1 MKKLSILNFQ
11 FSILMAVWIFSL
23 PVLAQNTDAK
33 YVSQLGVHI
42 KNSGDFLNAN
52 KLSSKQMRKM
62 MVDTF
67 RDKAEDADF
76 FKALDKYF
84 PRQYENDLAVIL
96 KDYYAKNL
104 TLQQI
109 DTLINSS
116 SSENIKRSLQG
127 LEQCQDAAYR
137 DKLVDETLQ
146 AIADKTGKKK
156 KKKNLKKFVSDCPE
170 DYRSVLA
177 TYAQVANIDKLA
189 EDEINA
195 IYHTIA
201 LEDLNAYTS
210 FLGSNAVA
218 SSNKAEAAV
227 TEDIYNVQSACIS
240 KFQSWTYK
248 AYPSLFTK
256 KQVQPKKRKGRK
268 GKGAKQQNNDDV
280 IIDGGALLN

>member
-1 MKKLSILNFQ
+1 ML
-11 FSILMAVWIFSL
+11 SL

-33 YVSQLGVHI
+33 FVSQLGVHI
-42 KNSGDFLNAN
+42 KNSGDFLNTN

-84 PRQYENDLAVIL
+84 PSQYESDLAAIL
-96 KDYYAKNL
+96 KDYYSKVL

-116 SSENIKRSLQG
+116 SSENIKRAIDG
-127 LEQCQDAAYR
+127 FERCKEFEYR

-170 DYRSVLA
+170 DYRSAL
-177 TYAQVANIDKLA
+177 VAYTQTTGIEKLA

-195 IYHTIA
+195 IYHTVA
-201 LEDLNAYTS
+201 LEDLNAYTA
-210 FLGSNAVA
+210 FLGSDAVA
-218 SSNKAEAAV
+218 SSHKAEVNV

-280 IIDGGALLN
+280 IIDGGALY

>member
-1 MKKLSILNFQ
+1 MKKLLIL
-11 FSILMAVWIFSL
+11 AVWMLSL

-33 YVSQLGVHI
+33 FVSQLGVHI

-67 RDKAEDADF
+67 RDKADDADF

-84 PRQYENDLAVIL
+84 PRQYENDLAAIL
-96 KDYYAKNL
+96 KDYYGKML
-104 TLQQI
+104 TIQQI

-116 SSENIKRSLQG
+116 SSENIKRAIEG
-127 LEQCQDAAYR
+127 IERCKEFEYR

-170 DYRSVLA
+170 DYRSALA
-177 TYAQVANIDKLA
+177 AYTQATGIEKLA

-195 IYHTIA
+195 IYHTVG
-201 LEDLNAYTS
+201 LEDLNAYTA
-210 FLGSNAVA
+210 FLGSDAVA
-218 SSNKAEAAV
+218 SSHKAEASV

-268 GKGAKQQNNDDV
+268 GKGAKQQNNEDV
-280 IIDGGALLN
+280 IIDGGVLY

>member
-1 MKKLSILNFQ
+1 
-11 FSILMAVWIFSL
+11 
-23 PVLAQNTDAK
+23 
-33 YVSQLGVHI
+33 
-42 KNSGDFLNAN
+42 
-52 KLSSKQMRKM
+52 M

-84 PRQYENDLAVIL
+84 PRQYENDLAAIL
-96 KDYYAKNL
+96 KDYYGKEL
-104 TLQQI
+104 TIRQI
-109 DTLINSS
+109 ESLIASS
-116 SSENIKRSLQG
+116 SSENIKRAIEG
-127 LEQCQDAAYR
+127 LEQCKDAVYR

-156 KKKNLKKFVSDCPE
+156 KKKNLKKFVSDCTE

-177 TYAQVANIDKLA
+177 TYTQVANIDKLA

-195 IYHTIA
+195 IYHTVA
-201 LEDLNAYTS
+201 LEDMNAYTE
-210 FLGSNAVA
+210 FLGSDAVA
-218 SSNKAEAAV
+218 SSHKVEAAV

-240 KFQSWTYK
+240 KFQNWTYK

-280 IIDGGALLN
+280 IIDGGVLIN

>member
-1 MKKLSILNFQ
+1 MKKLLIL
-11 FSILMAVWIFSL
+11 AVWMLSL

-33 YVSQLGVHI
+33 FVSQLGVHI

-84 PRQYENDLAVIL
+84 PSQYECDLAAIL
-96 KDYYAKNL
+96 KDYYGKVL

-116 SSENIKRSLQG
+116 SSENIKRAIDG
-127 LEQCQDAAYR
+127 FERCKEFEYR

-170 DYRSVLA
+170 DYRSAL
-177 TYAQVANIDKLA
+177 VAYTQTTGIEKLA

-195 IYHTIA
+195 IYHTVA
-201 LEDLNAYTS
+201 LEDLNAYTA
-210 FLGSNAVA
+210 FLGSDAVA
-218 SSNKAEAAV
+218 SSHKAEANV

-268 GKGAKQQNNDDV
+268 GKGAKQQNNEDV
-280 IIDGGALLN
+280 IIDGGALY

>member
-1 MKKLSILNFQ
+1 MKKLLIL
-11 FSILMAVWIFSL
+11 AVWLFTL

-33 YVSQLGVHI
+33 YVSQLGVYI

-52 KLSSKQMRKM
+52 QLSSKQMRKM

-67 RDKAEDADF
+67 RDKADDADF

-84 PRQYENDLAVIL
+84 PRQYENDLAAIL
-96 KDYYAKNL
+96 KDYYGKEL

-109 DTLINSS
+109 ETLVNSS
-116 SSENIKRSLQG
+116 SSDNIKRAVEG
-127 LEQCQDAAYR
+127 LEQCKDAVYR

-156 KKKNLKKFVSDCPE
+156 KKKNLKKFVSDCTE

-177 TYAQVANIDKLA
+177 NYTQVANIDKLA

-195 IYHTIA
+195 IYHTVA
-201 LEDLNAYTS
+201 LEDLNAYAT
-210 FLGSNAVA
+210 FLGSDAVA
-218 SSNKAEAAV
+218 SSRKVENAV
-227 TEDIYNVQSACIS
+227 AEDIYNVQSACIS
-240 KFQSWTYK
+240 KFQNWTYK

-268 GKGAKQQNNDDV
+268 GKGTKQQNNDDV
-280 IIDGGALLN
+280 IIDGGVLIN

>member
-1 MKKLSILNFQ
+1 MKKLLIL
-11 FSILMAVWIFSL
+11 AVWMLSL

-33 YVSQLGVHI
+33 FVSQLGVHI

-67 RDKAEDADF
+67 RDKADDADF

-84 PRQYENDLAVIL
+84 PSQYENDLAAIL
-96 KDYYAKNL
+96 KDYYSKVL

-116 SSENIKRSLQG
+116 SSENIKRAIDG
-127 LEQCQDAAYR
+127 FERCKEFEYR

-170 DYRSVLA
+170 DYRSAL
-177 TYAQVANIDKLA
+177 VAYTQTTGIERLA

-195 IYHTIA
+195 IYHTVA
-201 LEDLNAYTS
+201 LEDLNAYTA
-210 FLGSNAVA
+210 FLGSDAVA
-218 SSNKAEAAV
+218 SSHKAEVNV

-280 IIDGGALLN
+280 IIDGGTLY

>member
-1 MKKLSILNFQ
+1 MKKLL
-11 FSILMAVWIFSL
+11 LLAVWMLSL
-23 PVLAQNTDAK
+23 PVLAQNTDTK

-67 RDKAEDADF
+67 RDKADDADF

-84 PRQYENDLAVIL
+84 PRQYEIDLAAI
-96 KDYYAKNL
+96 
-104 TLQQI
+104 
-109 DTLINSS
+109 
-116 SSENIKRSLQG
+116 SSENIKRA
-127 LEQCQDAAYR
+127 LEGFERCKDFAYR

-156 KKKNLKKFVSDCPE
+156 KKKNLKKFVSDCTE
-170 DYRSVLA
+170 DYRSALA
-177 TYAQVANIDKLA
+177 TYTQVAKIDKLA

-195 IYHTIA
+195 IYHTVT
-201 LEDLNAYTS
+201 LEDLNAYTA
-210 FLGSNAVA
+210 FLGSGAVA
-218 SSNKAEAAV
+218 SSHKAEAAV

-268 GKGAKQQNNDDV
+268 GKGAKQQQGNDDV
-280 IIDGGALLN
+280 IIDGGTLY

>member
-11 FSILMAVWIFSL
+11 FSILLAVWIFSL

-84 PRQYENDLAVIL
+84 PRQYENDLAAIL

-177 TYAQVANIDKLA
+177 NYAQVANIDKLA

>member
-1 MKKLSILNFQ
+1 MKKLLIL
-11 FSILMAVWIFSL
+11 AVWMLSL

-33 YVSQLGVHI
+33 FVSQLGVHI

-84 PRQYENDLAVIL
+84 PSQYENDLAAIL
-96 KDYYAKNL
+96 KDYYSKVL

-116 SSENIKRSLQG
+116 SSENIKRAIDG
-127 LEQCQDAAYR
+127 FERCKEFEYR

-170 DYRSVLA
+170 DYRSAL
-177 TYAQVANIDKLA
+177 VAYTQTTGIERLA

-195 IYHTIA
+195 IYHTVA
-201 LEDLNAYTS
+201 LEDLNAYTA
-210 FLGSNAVA
+210 FLGSDAVA
-218 SSNKAEAAV
+218 SSHKAEVNV

-280 IIDGGALLN
+280 IIDGGTLY

>member
-1 MKKLSILNFQ
+1 MKKLL
-11 FSILMAVWIFSL
+11 LMAVWMFSL

-33 YVSQLGVHI
+33 FVSQLGVHI

-52 KLSSKQMRKM
+52 KLSSPQMRKM

-67 RDKAEDADF
+67 RDKGDDADF
-76 FKALDKYF
+76 AKALDKYF
-84 PRQYENDLAVIL
+84 PRQYEIDLAAIL
-96 KDYYAKNL
+96 KDYYGKEL

-116 SSENIKRSLQG
+116 SSENIKRAIEG
-127 LEQCQDAAYR
+127 LERCKDFAYR

-156 KKKNLKKFVSDCPE
+156 KKKNLKKFVSDCTE
-170 DYRSVLA
+170 DYRSALA
-177 TYAQVANIDKLA
+177 AYTQVANIDKLA

-195 IYHTIA
+195 IYHTVT
-201 LEDLNAYTS
+201 LEDLNAYTD
-210 FLGSNAVA
+210 FLGSGAVA
-218 SSNKAEAAV
+218 SSHKAEAAI

-268 GKGAKQQNNDDV
+268 GKGAKQQQSNDDV
-280 IIDGGALLN
+280 IIDGGVLY

>member
-1 MKKLSILNFQ
+1 MKKLLIL
-11 FSILMAVWIFSL
+11 AVWLFTL

-33 YVSQLGVHI
+33 YVSQLGIYI

-52 KLSSKQMRKM
+52 QLSSKQMRKM

-67 RDKAEDADF
+67 RDKADDADF

-84 PRQYENDLAVIL
+84 PRQYENDLAAIL
-96 KDYYAKNL
+96 KDYYGKEL

-109 DTLINSS
+109 ETLVNSS
-116 SSENIKRSLQG
+116 SSDNIKRAIEG
-127 LEQCQDAAYR
+127 LEQCKDVVYR

-156 KKKNLKKFVSDCPE
+156 KKKNLKKFVSDCTE

-177 TYAQVANIDKLA
+177 NYTQVANIDKLA

-195 IYHTIA
+195 IYHTVA
-201 LEDLNAYTS
+201 LEDMSAYTE
-210 FLGSNAVA
+210 FLGSDAVA
-218 SSNKAEAAV
+218 SSRKVENAV
-227 TEDIYNVQSACIS
+227 AEDIYNVQSACIS
-240 KFQSWTYK
+240 KFQNWTYK

-268 GKGAKQQNNDDV
+268 GKGTKQQNNDDV
-280 IIDGGALLN
+280 IIDGGVLIN

>member
-1 MKKLSILNFQ
+1 MKKLLIL
-11 FSILMAVWIFSL
+11 AVWLFTL

-33 YVSQLGVHI
+33 YVSQLGVYI

-52 KLSSKQMRKM
+52 QLSSKQMRKM

-67 RDKAEDADF
+67 RDKADDADF

-84 PRQYENDLAVIL
+84 PRQYENDLAAIL
-96 KDYYAKNL
+96 KDYYGKEL

-109 DTLINSS
+109 ETLVNSS
-116 SSENIKRSLQG
+116 SSDNIKRAVEG
-127 LEQCQDAAYR
+127 MEQCKDAVYR

-156 KKKNLKKFVSDCPE
+156 KKKNLKKFVSDCTE

-177 TYAQVANIDKLA
+177 TYTQVANIDKLA

-201 LEDLNAYTS
+201 LEDLNAYAT
-210 FLGSNAVA
+210 FLGSDAVA
-218 SSNKAEAAV
+218 SSRKVENAV
-227 TEDIYNVQSACIS
+227 AEDIYNVQSACIS
-240 KFQSWTYK
+240 KFQNWTYK

-268 GKGAKQQNNDDV
+268 GKGTKQQNNDDV
-280 IIDGGALLN
+280 IIDGGVLIN

>member
-1 MKKLSILNFQ
+1 MKRLLIL
-11 FSILMAVWIFSL
+11 AVWMLSL

-33 YVSQLGVHI
+33 FVSQLGVHI

-67 RDKAEDADF
+67 RDKADDADF

-84 PRQYENDLAVIL
+84 PRQYESDLATIL
-96 KDYYAKNL
+96 KDYYGKVL

-116 SSENIKRSLQG
+116 SSENIKRAIDG
-127 LEQCQDAAYR
+127 FERCKEFEYR

-170 DYRSVLA
+170 DYRSALA
-177 TYAQVANIDKLA
+177 AYTQATGIEKLA
-189 EDEINA
+189 EDEINV
-195 IYHTIA
+195 
-201 LEDLNAYTS
+201 EDLNAYTA
-210 FLGSNAVA
+210 FLASDAVA
-218 SSNKAEAAV
+218 SSHKAEASV

-268 GKGAKQQNNDDV
+268 GKGTKQQNNDDV
-280 IIDGGALLN
+280 IIDGGVLIN

>member
-1 MKKLSILNFQ
+1 MKRLLIL
-11 FSILMAVWIFSL
+11 AVWMLSL

-33 YVSQLGVHI
+33 YVSQLGVYI

-84 PRQYENDLAVIL
+84 PRQYENDLAAIL
-96 KDYYAKNL
+96 KDYYGKEL
-104 TLQQI
+104 TIQQI
-109 DTLINSS
+109 ESLVASS
-116 SSENIKRSLQG
+116 SSENIKRTIEG
-127 LEQCQDAAYR
+127 LEQCKDAAYR

-146 AIADKTGKKK
+146 AIAEKTGKKK
-156 KKKNLKKFVSDCPE
+156 KKKNLKKFVSDCTE

-177 TYAQVANIDKLA
+177 TYAQVSNIDKLA

-195 IYHTIA
+195 IYHTVA
-201 LEDLNAYTS
+201 LEDLNAYTE
-210 FLGSNAVA
+210 FLGSDAVA
-218 SSNKAEAAV
+218 SSHKVEAAV

-280 IIDGGALLN
+280 IIDGGMLIN

>member
-1 MKKLSILNFQ
+1 MKKLLIL
-11 FSILMAVWIFSL
+11 AVWMLSL
-23 PVLAQNTDAK
+23 SVLAQNTDAK
-33 YVSQLGVHI
+33 FVSQLGVHI

-67 RDKAEDADF
+67 RDKADDADF

-84 PRQYENDLAVIL
+84 PRQYESDLATIL
-96 KDYYAKNL
+96 KDYYGKVL
-104 TLQQI
+104 TIQQI

-116 SSENIKRSLQG
+116 SSENIKRAIEGFESCK
-127 LEQCQDAAYR
+127 EFEYR

-170 DYRSVLA
+170 DYRSALVVYTQA
-177 TYAQVANIDKLA
+177 TGIEKLA

-195 IYHTIA
+195 IYHTVA
-201 LEDLNAYTS
+201 LEDLNAYTA
-210 FLGSNAVA
+210 FLASDAVA
-218 SSNKAEAAV
+218 SSHKAEASV

-268 GKGAKQQNNDDV
+268 GKGAKQQNNEDV
-280 IIDGGALLN
+280 IIDGGALIN

>member
-84 PRQYENDLAVIL
+84 PRQYENDLVAIL

-137 DKLVDETLQ
+137 DKFVDETLQ

-177 TYAQVANIDKLA
+177 NYAQVANIDKLA

-280 IIDGGALLN
+280 IIDGGVIY

>member
-1 MKKLSILNFQ
+1 MKKLL
-11 FSILMAVWIFSL
+11 LMAVWMFSL
-23 PVLAQNTDAK
+23 PVLAQNTDTK

-52 KLSSKQMRKM
+52 KLSSPQMRKM

-67 RDKAEDADF
+67 RDKGDDADF
-76 FKALDKYF
+76 AKALDKYF
-84 PRQYENDLAVIL
+84 PRQYEIDLAAIL
-96 KDYYAKNL
+96 KDYYGKEL

-116 SSENIKRSLQG
+116 SSENIKRAIEG
-127 LEQCQDAAYR
+127 LERCKDFAYR

-156 KKKNLKKFVSDCPE
+156 KKKNLKKFVSDCTE
-170 DYRSVLA
+170 DYRSALA
-177 TYAQVANIDKLA
+177 TYTQVANIDKLA

-195 IYHTIA
+195 IYHTVA
-201 LEDLNAYTS
+201 LEDLNVYTA
-210 FLGSNAVA
+210 FLGSGAVA
-218 SSNKAEAAV
+218 SSHKAEAAV

-268 GKGAKQQNNDDV
+268 GKGSKQQQSNDDV
-280 IIDGGALLN
+280 IIDGGVLY

>member
-1 MKKLSILNFQ
+1 MKKLLIL
-11 FSILMAVWIFSL
+11 AVWLFTL

-33 YVSQLGVHI
+33 YVSQLGIYI

-52 KLSSKQMRKM
+52 QLSSKQMRKM

-67 RDKAEDADF
+67 RDKADDADF

-84 PRQYENDLAVIL
+84 PRQYENDLAAIL
-96 KDYYAKNL
+96 KDYYGKEL

-109 DTLINSS
+109 ETLVNSS
-116 SSENIKRSLQG
+116 SSDNIKRAIEG
-127 LEQCQDAAYR
+127 LEQCKDAVYR

-156 KKKNLKKFVSDCPE
+156 KKKNLKKFVSDCTE

-177 TYAQVANIDKLA
+177 SYTQVANIDKLA

-195 IYHTIA
+195 IYHTVA
-201 LEDLNAYTS
+201 LEDLNAYAT
-210 FLGSNAVA
+210 FLGSDAVA
-218 SSNKAEAAV
+218 SSRKVENAV
-227 TEDIYNVQSACIS
+227 AEDIYNVQSACIS
-240 KFQSWTYK
+240 KFQNWTYK

-268 GKGAKQQNNDDV
+268 GKGTKQQNNDDV
-280 IIDGGALLN
+280 IIDGGVLIN

>member
-1 MKKLSILNFQ
+1 MKRLLIL
-11 FSILMAVWIFSL
+11 AVWMLSL

-33 YVSQLGVHI
+33 FVSQLGVHI

-84 PRQYENDLAVIL
+84 PSQYESDLAAIL
-96 KDYYAKNL
+96 KDYYGKVL

-116 SSENIKRSLQG
+116 SSENIKRAIDG
-127 LEQCQDAAYR
+127 FERCKEFEYR

-170 DYRSVLA
+170 DYRSALA
-177 TYAQVANIDKLA
+177 AYTQTTGIEKLA

-201 LEDLNAYTS
+201 LEDLNAYTA
-210 FLGSNAVA
+210 FLASDAVT
-218 SSNKAEAAV
+218 SSHKAEASV

-256 KQVQPKKRKGRK
+256 KQVQSKKRKGRK
-268 GKGAKQQNNDDV
+268 GKGAKQQQGNDDV
-280 IIDGGALLN
+280 IIDGGTLY

>member
-1 MKKLSILNFQ
+1 MKRLLIL
-11 FSILMAVWIFSL
+11 AVWMLSL

-33 YVSQLGVHI
+33 FVSQLGVHI

-67 RDKAEDADF
+67 RDKAEDDDF

-84 PRQYENDLAVIL
+84 PRQYEIDLAAIL
-96 KDYYAKNL
+96 KDYYGKEL

-109 DTLINSS
+109 DTLINGS
-116 SSENIKRSLQG
+116 SSENIKRAIEG
-127 LEQCQDAAYR
+127 LERCKDFAYR

-156 KKKNLKKFVSDCPE
+156 KKKNLKKFVSDCTE
-170 DYRSVLA
+170 DYRSALA
-177 TYAQVANIDKLA
+177 AYTQVVNIDKLA

-195 IYHTIA
+195 IYHTVT

-210 FLGSNAVA
+210 FLGSAAVA
-218 SSNKAEAAV
+218 SSHKAEAAV

>member
-1 MKKLSILNFQ
+1 MKKLLIL
-11 FSILMAVWIFSL
+11 AVWLFTL

-33 YVSQLGVHI
+33 YVSQLGVYI

-52 KLSSKQMRKM
+52 QLSSKQMRKM

-67 RDKAEDADF
+67 RDKADDADF

-84 PRQYENDLAVIL
+84 PRQYENDLAAIL
-96 KDYYAKNL
+96 KNYYGKEL

-109 DTLINSS
+109 ETLVNSS
-116 SSENIKRSLQG
+116 SSDNIKRAVEG
-127 LEQCQDAAYR
+127 LEQCKDAVYR

-156 KKKNLKKFVSDCPE
+156 KKKNLKKFVSDCTE
-170 DYRSVLA
+170 DYRSVL
-177 TYAQVANIDKLA
+177 TNYTQVANIDKLA

-195 IYHTIA
+195 IYHTVA
-201 LEDLNAYTS
+201 LEDMSAYTE
-210 FLGSNAVA
+210 FLGSDAVA
-218 SSNKAEAAV
+218 SSRKVENAV
-227 TEDIYNVQSACIS
+227 AEDIYNVQSACIS
-240 KFQSWTYK
+240 KFQNWTYK

-268 GKGAKQQNNDDV
+268 GKGTKQQNNDDV
-280 IIDGGALLN
+280 IIDGGVLIN

>member
-1 MKKLSILNFQ
+1 
-11 FSILMAVWIFSL
+11 MAVWMLSL

-33 YVSQLGVHI
+33 YLSQLGVYI

-84 PRQYENDLAVIL
+84 PRQYEADLAAIL
-96 KDYYAKNL
+96 KDYYGKEL

-109 DTLINSS
+109 ETLVNSS
-116 SSENIKRSLQG
+116 TSDNIKRAIEG
-127 LEQCQDAAYR
+127 LEQCKDAVYR

-156 KKKNLKKFVSDCPE
+156 KKKNLKKFVSDCTD

-177 TYAQVANIDKLA
+177 TYTQVANIDKLA

-195 IYHTIA
+195 IYHTVA
-201 LEDLNAYTS
+201 LEDLNAYTE
-210 FLGSNAVA
+210 FLGSDAMA
-218 SSNKAEAAV
+218 SSHKVEAAV
-227 TEDIYNVQSACIS
+227 TEDIYNVQSTCIS

-280 IIDGGALLN
+280 IIDGGMLIN

>member
-1 MKKLSILNFQ
+1 MKKLLIL
-11 FSILMAVWIFSL
+11 AVWLFTL

-33 YVSQLGVHI
+33 YVSQLGVYI

-52 KLSSKQMRKM
+52 QLSSKQMRKM

-67 RDKAEDADF
+67 RDKADDADF

-84 PRQYENDLAVIL
+84 PRQYENDLAAIL
-96 KDYYAKNL
+96 KDYYGKEL

-109 DTLINSS
+109 ETLVNSS
-116 SSENIKRSLQG
+116 SSDNIKRAVEG
-127 LEQCQDAAYR
+127 LEQCKDVVYR

-156 KKKNLKKFVSDCPE
+156 KKKNLKKFVSDCTE

-177 TYAQVANIDKLA
+177 TYTQVANIDKLA

-195 IYHTIA
+195 IYHTVA
-201 LEDLNAYTS
+201 LEDLNAYAT
-210 FLGSNAVA
+210 FLGSDAVA
-218 SSNKAEAAV
+218 SSRKVENAV
-227 TEDIYNVQSACIS
+227 AEDIYNVQSACIS
-240 KFQSWTYK
+240 KFQNWTYK

-268 GKGAKQQNNDDV
+268 GKGTKQQNNDDV
-280 IIDGGALLN
+280 IIDGGVLIN

>member
-11 FSILMAVWIFSL
+11 FSILLAVWIFSL

-33 YVSQLGVHI
+33 FVSQLGVHI

-116 SSENIKRSLQG
+116 SSENIRRSLQG

-177 TYAQVANIDKLA
+177 NYAQVANIDKLA

-248 AYPSLFTK
+248 TYPSLFTK

-280 IIDGGALLN
+280 IIDGGVLY

>member
-1 MKKLSILNFQ
+1 MKKLLIL
-11 FSILMAVWIFSL
+11 AVWLFTL

-33 YVSQLGVHI
+33 YVSQLGVYI

-52 KLSSKQMRKM
+52 QLSSKQMRKM

-67 RDKAEDADF
+67 RDKADDADF

-84 PRQYENDLAVIL
+84 PRQYENDLAAIL
-96 KDYYAKNL
+96 KDYYGKEL

-109 DTLINSS
+109 ETLVNSS
-116 SSENIKRSLQG
+116 SSDNIKRAVEG
-127 LEQCQDAAYR
+127 LEQCKDAVYR

-156 KKKNLKKFVSDCPE
+156 KKKNLKKFVSDCTE
-170 DYRSVLA
+170 DYRSVL
-177 TYAQVANIDKLA
+177 TNYTQVANIDKLA

-195 IYHTIA
+195 IYHTVA
-201 LEDLNAYTS
+201 LEDLNAYAT
-210 FLGSNAVA
+210 FLGSDAVA
-218 SSNKAEAAV
+218 SSRKVENAV
-227 TEDIYNVQSACIS
+227 AEDIYNVQSACIS
-240 KFQSWTYK
+240 KFQNWTYK

-268 GKGAKQQNNDDV
+268 GKGTKQQNNDDV
-280 IIDGGALLN
+280 IIDGGVLIN

>member
-1 MKKLSILNFQ
+1 MKRLLIL
-11 FSILMAVWIFSL
+11 AVWMLSL

-33 YVSQLGVHI
+33 FVSQLGVHI

-67 RDKAEDADF
+67 RDKADDADF

-84 PRQYENDLAVIL
+84 PRQYESDLAAIL
-96 KDYYAKNL
+96 KDYYGKVL

-116 SSENIKRSLQG
+116 SSENIKRAIDG
-127 LEQCQDAAYR
+127 FERCKEFEYR

-170 DYRSVLA
+170 DYRSAL
-177 TYAQVANIDKLA
+177 VAYTQTTGIEKLA

-195 IYHTIA
+195 IYHTVG

-210 FLGSNAVA
+210 FLGSDAVA
-218 SSNKAEAAV
+218 SSHKAEASV

-280 IIDGGALLN
+280 IIDGGVLY

>member
-1 MKKLSILNFQ
+1 MKKLLIL
-11 FSILMAVWIFSL
+11 AVWLFTL

-33 YVSQLGVHI
+33 YVSQLGVYI

-52 KLSSKQMRKM
+52 QLSSKQMRKM

-67 RDKAEDADF
+67 RDKADDADF

-84 PRQYENDLAVIL
+84 PRQYENDLAAIL
-96 KDYYAKNL
+96 KDYYGKEL

-109 DTLINSS
+109 ETLVNSS
-116 SSENIKRSLQG
+116 SSDNIKRAVEG
-127 LEQCQDAAYR
+127 LEQCKDAVYR

-156 KKKNLKKFVSDCPE
+156 KKKNLKKFVSDCTE

-177 TYAQVANIDKLA
+177 NYTQVANIDKLA

-195 IYHTIA
+195 IYHTVA
-201 LEDLNAYTS
+201 LEDMSAYTE
-210 FLGSNAVA
+210 FLGSDAVA
-218 SSNKAEAAV
+218 SSRKVENAV
-227 TEDIYNVQSACIS
+227 AEDIYNVQSACIS
-240 KFQSWTYK
+240 KFQNWTYK

-256 KQVQPKKRKGRK
+256 KQVQPKKR
-268 GKGAKQQNNDDV
+268 
-280 IIDGGALLN
+280 

>member
-1 MKKLSILNFQ
+1 MKRLLIL
-11 FSILMAVWIFSL
+11 AVWMLSL

-33 YVSQLGVHI
+33 YVSQLGVYI

-84 PRQYENDLAVIL
+84 PSQYESDLAAIL
-96 KDYYAKNL
+96 KDYYGKVL

-116 SSENIKRSLQG
+116 SSENIKRAIDG
-127 LEQCQDAAYR
+127 FERCKEFEYR

-170 DYRSVLA
+170 DYRSAL
-177 TYAQVANIDKLA
+177 VAYTQTTGIERLA

-195 IYHTIA
+195 IYHTVA
-201 LEDLNAYTS
+201 LEDLNAYTA
-210 FLGSNAVA
+210 FLGSDAVA
-218 SSNKAEAAV
+218 SSHKAEANV

-280 IIDGGALLN
+280 IIDGGALIN

>member
-177 TYAQVANIDKLA
+177 NYAQVANIDKLA